1 MKPAAKPARDAKP
14 LRQTV
19 NLTVNSELLRRMRQ
33 EKCNL
38 SAFVDQAMEKYLA
51 EQELQRWREAS
62 KESFASYNRMVAEH
76 GLVADELGLL

>member
-1 MKPAAKPARDAKP
+1 MKPAAKPAREP
-14 LRQTV
+14 FRQTV
-19 NLTVNSELLRRMRQ
+19 NLTVNSNLLRRMRQ

-51 EQELQRWREAS
+51 EQELKRWREAS
-62 KESFASYNRMVAEH
+62 RESFDSYNQMVAEH